1 MALCRF
7 NNVFIVVVYILGV
20 LNFVNLDELYSV
32 FLCVL
37 NIVYLDVLYSVCS
50 RCSDYCIFRCTVV
63 YF

>member
-20 LNFVNLDELYSV
+20 LNFVNLVMYSV

-37 NIVYLDVLYSVCS
+37 NIVNLGVLIIVYLGVLYSVFLGVL
-50 RCSDYCIFRCTVV
+50 INV
-63 YF
+63 YI